1 MKGRLTNLVNF
12 LSICQTSHTFQCI
25 YFFTYIYIFLEKVV
39 RKIASETEASEDS
52 WRKRE
57 IKIIQNKICYF
68 KQEEEAVT
76 NVTLIYTF

>member
-1 MKGRLTNLVNF
+1 MKGKLTSLVNF
-12 LSICQTSHTFQCI
+12 LSICQTSHIFQCI
-25 YFFTYIYIFLEKVV
+25 YFFYIFFFLEKIVW
-39 RKIASETEASEDS
+39 KIPSETEASEDS

-68 KQEEEAVT
+68 KQDEEAVT